1 MAHYSSTTQKKTIA
15 TPPAWLGVGASVGRL
30 VNQWSFRDDLIVF
43 LGDET
48 QSGAPALF
56 NPISSEIEVNI
67 KKAFG
72 DFVKASEVGDFTKR
86 MTHLEYP
93 VAAGAI
99 FHESLHARFSR
110 WDLEQ
115 AHAELVV
122 RGRAKDFN
130 VLHLLEEGRIESL
143 GVSVAPENRVLLRSC
158 AMEIVLADITE
169 QIEKMSS
176 LRSAASLCALTLARV
191 DAGVLD
197 DEDVAPMRDIVNSML
212 GAEVVE
218 QLRSVWIRFQAH
230 SDHNSFLALLDL
242 AKEWNDI
249 LDGIE
254 PSGDDEG
261 GSEGE
266 GTEGESGEGEGETLD
281 PETLGKLR
289 KAVQEMAESIQIDNQ
304 DEISD
309 AMQSEEWREIR
320 ESRESQAKEQNEN
333 RKEAEKVFAKNS
345 GGSTGKSG
353 SQLLETRKPDSTE
366 RAAAVR
372 IAQALEKAK
381 YRERSETEVSSVVPP
396 GRLRSRAIVQSAALK
411 SKGVHTPTEVWR
423 QTKRKHT
430 DDPTLSVGVMVDISG
445 SMSSAMEP
453 MATTAWVMSE
463 AVRRVQGKCAM
474 VYYGEDVFATLKPGQ
489 HLTDVKVYSAPDG
502 TEEFSKAFK
511 ALDGSMNLVYG
522 SGARLLVIVSDGQY
536 RTDQHKLAS
545 ELLTKADRNGVA
557 ILWVTFDHA
566 STPQGILRGTDGKVV
581 AVRRGDSIA
590 DLIGRAA
597 TDAIGAV
604 GKRNA

>member
-1 MAHYSSTTQKKTIA
+1 MAHYSSTIQKKTIA
-15 TPPAWLGVGASVGRL
+15 TPPAWLGVGASVGKL
-30 VNQWSFRDDLIVF
+30 VNRWSFRDDLIVF
-43 LGDET
+43 LGDDT

-67 KKAFG
+67 QKAFG
-72 DFVKASEVGDFTKR
+72 EFVQPSEVGDFTKR

-110 WDLEQ
+110 YDLMQ
-115 AHAELVV
+115 AHAELVE

-130 VLHLLEEGRIESL
+130 ALHLLEEGRIEAL
-143 GVSVAPENRVLLRSC
+143 GVKVAPENRVLLRSC
-158 AMEIVLADITE
+158 AMDIVLADITE
-169 QIEKMSS
+169 QIEQMSS
-176 LRSAASLCALTLARV
+176 LRSAASLCGLTLARV

-197 DEDVAPMRDIVNSML
+197 EEDVEPVVEIVNSML
-212 GAEVVE
+212 GAEIVE
-218 QLRSVWIRFQAH
+218 RLRSVWVRFQAH
-230 SDHNSFLALLDL
+230 EEHSNFLPLLDL

-249 LDGIE
+249 LDEVE
-254 PSGDDEG
+254 PSGSDE
-261 GSEGE
+261 
-266 GTEGESGEGEGETLD
+266 GEGEGEGSGEGQSATLD
-281 PETLGKLR
+281 PELLGKLR

-304 DEISD
+304 DEIDD
-309 AMQSEEWREIR
+309 ARQSEEWREIR
-320 ESRESQAKEQNEN
+320 ETRESQAKEQNEN
-333 RKEAEKVFAKNS
+333 RKEAEKVFSKSS
-345 GGSTGKSG
+345 GGGTGKS
-353 SQLLETRKPDSTE
+353 SSRLAETRKPDSTE

-372 IAQALEKAK
+372 VAQALEKAK

-396 GRLRSRAIVQSAALK
+396 GRLRTRAIVQSAALK
-411 SKGVHTPTEVWR
+411 SKGIHTPTEVWR

-445 SMSSAMEP
+445 SMGRAMQP

-502 TEEFSKAFK
+502 TEEFEKAFK
-511 ALDGSMNLVYG
+511 AIDGSMNLLYG
-522 SGARLLVIVSDGQY
+522 SGARLLVVVSDGHY
-536 RTDQHKLAS
+536 RPDQRRKAQESLA
-545 ELLTKADRNGVA
+545 KANRLGVA
-557 ILWVTFDHA
+557 ILWVTFDHEGE
-566 STPQGILRGTDGKVV
+566 PRGILNGTDGKVV
-581 AVRRGDSIA
+581 RVGGEDNIA
-590 DLIGRAA
+590 ELIGRAA